1 MLVNSPHQ
9 TKSSGAYTANLLGNI
24 RSHLAGLQGYDIM
37 ALELIQN
44 ADDARA
50 ESVIFDV
57 TDEGLYVF
65 NSGQFTYCGDLNN
78 ECAFLAE
85 SNYKCDYH
93 RITDVGSGGKL
104 ARNENIGR
112 FGIGFVSTYQI
123 TDHPEIRSSGIKLT
137 LLPEKGEWNIES
149 FHQPSGT
156 TFFLP
161 WANDPKSVSRT
172 ELCISHVSSEHIDQ
186 LIEDFKKVL
195 RKSLL
200 FLRNIKTAEL
210 RRNGKLIFGCGLNRK
225 DDSNLT
231 IAFSPSNDVEQ
242 WYILRTDA
250 KALAEEL
257 VKSYPHLKKLERGT
271 DVSIGLKISPEPLAE
286 DEGLLYAFLPTEQ
299 SSGLPLHINAD
310 FFPEADR
317 KAIIFAG
324 HQHEQ
329 KWNEML
335 IEIAAKEL
343 ARNPEELLR
352 IVGEQSFWQIASKAY
367 ELSRNLNGPRCF
379 KKFWQHLAITM
390 SNAPVV
396 RTRSYGLFCPRE
408 VFFSDRELTEEQV
421 NVLVKVGVKTISE
434 ELRKFRAV
442 LTKLGLPILTFER
455 LMGLLEEHLLPQ
467 DEQIEEEHLSRF
479 YLPLWEVI
487 NELAPKVRYRLT
499 QDQFVRLENIPL
511 MVTEDLFV
519 VTMAQT
525 HLTPDNLSAR
535 HVAEL
540 LPRLA
545 IATHHLTKFPK
556 LAEQTQ
562 QLSLDAVAK
571 HIQKLLITDE
581 IEDVISIEKD
591 KLRELYAL
599 LAGLDHSSD
608 SDGETYQALVELPI
622 WLSKG
627 YLISAE
633 QALLP
638 GNFTDPT
645 GQANL
650 LDTSVLN
657 IAARDFLLYRLGVK
671 TQSIEA
677 FVHNVLPNF
686 FDEAGPKDESKYP
699 RLIKEL
705 ANYPSLLDEKETR
718 QLLGNLLIVPT
729 QDGGWA
735 RPDNVYKRKDEL
747 IKVLGDNKK
756 LWLDENRL
764 PSEVSVRSFIEKLGL
779 RYSPIAQH
787 LVERMISIAED
798 SLPTEEAQKAS
809 SESFY
814 FLCDRYE
821 KWKDEPFFQE
831 AIDMLSQADCF
842 PADDDKENWY
852 SSDELYAP
860 FRAEAF
866 RSQASI
872 LNFKNTSRLKTEFL
886 DELGVTIKPETDLV
900 VDHLLHCIET
910 NEPPQYVTYQ
920 ILNERA
926 DELGD
931 KASVLANSRCVY
943 VESQKTFVH
952 PSRLYWIP
960 QQLGHYA
967 FTIPTKLEVFK
978 PLFNAIGV
986 KDKPE
991 GREYLNILLEI
1002 VKEHFEQSKAVVG
1015 AERAIYDACLRGIAD
1030 SYSNGE
1036 LSDEEVEGLRKSP
1049 SILNLAGLPHFPD
1062 ELLLQDSEWHT
1073 KFFNKDLNQALCKSA
1088 LELWEIN
1095 EKIGLKRLSDN
1106 VRIILE
1112 SVNGAAHEEAES
1124 ANVLKERVSVLIR
1137 FLHDKPNDIQSKVK
1151 SSFSKLKITS
1161 YDSIRIQAHAQV
1173 GEDWIEAS
1181 PVEESA
1187 FFNENEFQLVLTR
1200 PIVNRVWISALN
1212 SILHQ
1217 LMPEESGSEI
1227 SKLTLNF
1234 NQYLTMD
1241 VEEAHE
1247 LLTDAGIPNLE
1258 DDDLGINFEELASLS
1273 LDDFGDPVEEAS
1285 AISNDELTEIDEE
1298 DVVETS
1304 LFSHGEF
1311 KKPIETKQASDISI
1325 DADENQQKYGAKKNN
1340 EHPSLSLKNNL
1351 SSHSGGQSSYSD
1363 RTRLDGS
1370 LKENTSRTKNLH
1382 IKKSRPE
1389 YKKQWDRRLIS
1400 YVQKEPNDSNE
1411 SIERKNT
1418 TEHNLAVE
1426 TVARTAVC
1434 EYEKERGR
1442 IAEQMAQTHPGY
1454 DIISRDPVTKEERFI
1469 EVKGVNG
1476 EWGQT
1481 GVGLSRLQFENA
1493 QRYGEHYWLYV
1504 VEFVSSPENIRVH
1517 TIQSPASEVTAFMF
1531 DGNWR
1536 DAAVDEKADPSL
1548 QFIPGARI
1556 QHDNMGKGV
1565 IQNIQTRGTTKLLTI
1580 QFDDKPQTTPN
1591 VPLNLYSMRVLE
1603 EEADDIDNSYSL

>member
-44 ADDARA
+44 ADDAKA
-50 ESVIFDV
+50 EMVAFDV
-57 TDEGLYVF
+57 TEEGLYVF
-65 NSGQFTYCGDLNN
+65 NSGQFTYCGDLSN
-78 ECAFLAE
+78 ECSFLAE

-161 WANDPKSVSRT
+161 WANDHKSVSRAA
-172 ELCISHVSSEHIDQ
+172 LGISHVNPEHIDQ
-186 LIEDFKKVL
+186 LIADFKKVL

-210 RRNGKLIFGCGLNRK
+210 RRNGKLVLGCNLNRK
-225 DDSNLT
+225 DGSNLSIT
-231 IAFSPSNDVEQ
+231 YSPSNDVEQ

-250 KALAEEL
+250 KEAAEEL
-257 VKSYPHLKKLERGT
+257 AKSQSILADLKRST
-271 DVSIGLKISPEPLAE
+271 AISIGLRISPEPLS
-286 DEGLLYAFLPTEQ
+286 EGLLYAFLPTEQ
-299 SSGLPLHINAD
+299 STGLPLHINGD

-324 HQHEQ
+324 HQYQQ

-335 IEIAAKEL
+335 IEAAAEEL

-352 IVGEQSFWQIASKAY
+352 IVGEQSFWQIVSKTY
-367 ELSRNLNGPRCF
+367 DLSKNLNGPRCF
-379 KKFWQHLAITM
+379 KKFWEELKTTV
-390 SNAPVV
+390 SEAPVV
-396 RTRSYGLFCPRE
+396 LTQHGEMSLPYE
-408 VFFSDRELTEEQV
+408 VFYSNIELKDEQV
-421 NVLVKVGVKTISE
+421 NALLEFGAKIVSNNLRRYQIVLNQ
-434 ELRKFRAV
+434 
-442 LTKLGLPILTFER
+442 LGSPILTFER
-455 LMGLLEEHLLPQ
+455 LIGLLEENLLQ
-467 DEQIEEEHLSRF
+467 YDERINEKQLNTF
-479 YLPLWEVI
+479 YLPLWETIDELFPKATTFYSATKSVI
-487 NELAPKVRYRLT
+487 QRLI
-499 QDQFVRLENIPL
+499 EIPL
-511 MVTEDLFV
+511 MVTEGLFV

-525 HLTPDNLSAR
+525 YLTPDNLSAND
-535 HVAEL
+535 VAVL

-545 IATHHLTKFPK
+545 IATHHLAKFPR
-556 LAEQTQ
+556 LVEQIQ
-562 QLSLDAVAK
+562 LLSLEVVTK
-571 HIQKLLITDE
+571 HIQELLKTDE
-581 IEDVISIEKD
+581 VEDIISIEPE
-591 KLRELYAL
+591 KLRNLYAL
-599 LAGLDHSSD
+599 LAELDRHSD
-608 SDGETYQALVELPI
+608 SNAESYQALIELPI

-627 YLISAE
+627 MLISADK
-633 QALLP
+633 ALLP

-650 LDTSVLN
+650 LDTSVLSM
-657 IAARDFLLYRLGVK
+657 ITREFLLSKLGVR

-677 FVHNVLPNF
+677 FVQTVLPSF

-705 ANYPSLLDEKETR
+705 ANHPFLLDEIESR

-764 PSEVSVRSFIEKLGL
+764 PSELSVRSFIEKLGL
-779 RYSPIAQH
+779 RHSPMAQH

-809 SESFY
+809 SEAFY
-814 FLCDRYE
+814 FLCDHYE
-821 KWKDEPFFQE
+821 KWKDKSFFQE
-831 AIDMLSQADCF
+831 AVNMLSQADCF

-1036 LSDEEVEGLRKSP
+1036 LSEEEVEGLRKSP

-1073 KFFNKDLNQALCKSA
+1073 KFFNSDLNQALCKSA
-1088 LELWEIN
+1088 LELLEIN

-1106 VRIILE
+1106 VRITLE
-1112 SVNGAAHEEAES
+1112 SVKGAALEEVES
-1124 ANVLKERVSVLIR
+1124 ANVLKERVNVLVR
-1137 FLHDKPNDIQSKVK
+1137 LLHDKPTDIQRKVK
-1151 SSFSKLKITS
+1151 GSFSKLTITS
-1161 YDSIRIQAHAQV
+1161 YDSIRIQAHAQI
-1173 GEDWIEAS
+1173 GEDWTEAP
-1181 PVEESA
+1181 PVNVKA
-1187 FFNENEFQLVLTR
+1187 FFDEDAFQLVLTR
-1200 PIVNRVWISALN
+1200 PINRAWISALN

-1258 DDDLGINFEELASLS
+1258 DDDLEINIEDLMSLS
-1273 LDDFGDPVEEAS
+1273 LDDFGDSIEEAS
-1285 AISNDELTEIDEE
+1285 TSSNDELTEADEE
-1298 DVVETS
+1298 DETS
-1304 LFSHGEF
+1304 SFGYGEF
-1311 KKPIETKQASDISI
+1311 KKFIETKQVSDTSI
-1325 DADENQQKYGAKKNN
+1325 GAGGNQKKYETKKNN
-1340 EHPSLSLKNNL
+1340 EQPSLPLKNNL
-1351 SSHSGGQSSYSD
+1351 LSHGGSQSSYSD
-1363 RTRLDGS
+1363 RVRLDS
-1370 LKENTSRTKNLH
+1370 NSKENISRAKNLH
-1382 IKKSRPE
+1382 INKSRPE

-1400 YVQKEPNDSNE
+1400 YVQKESKDSNE
-1411 SIERKNT
+1411 FIGREGVA
-1418 TEHNLAVE
+1418 EHNLAVE
-1426 TVARTAVC
+1426 AVARAAVC

-1454 DIISRDPVTKEERFI
+1454 DIISRDPVTNNERFI

-1481 GVGLSRLQFENA
+1481 GVGLSRLQFEKA
-1493 QRYGEHYWLYV
+1493 QQYGEDFWLYV
-1504 VEFVSSPENIRVH
+1504 VEFVSSPENTRVH
-1517 TIQSPASEVTAFMF
+1517 AIQSPASAVTSFMF

-1548 QFIPGARI
+1548 QFISGARI
-1556 QHDNMGKGV
+1556 QHDSMGKGV

-1580 QFDDKPQTTPN
+1580 QFDDKPQATPN
-1591 VPLNLYSMRVLE
+1591 VPLNLYLMRVLE
-1603 EEADDIDNSYSL
+1603 EEVDDIDNSYSL